1 MGTILLILFKLGN
14 LQKFFMAIR
23 TVALNH
29 IYNINELNFTGILN
43 ELQDDPLT
51 MDIFQLN
58 KITELSP
65 SLAAEFTNMKINS
78 EIELK
83 SLSVLNE
90 ETAIELSKF
99 KGSLILGNAFFEQ
112 KVLERLMLHTGAL
125 ELAGLENI
133 TRIQAEIL
141 KNYSGNVLDL
151 SALQKLDHE
160 CAVSLAKFSGK
171 YMSLNALKVLDAFSA
186 KALSTFNGHLFLD
199 GIEEL
204 TTESLLNLCNH
215 PFSMNMD
222 GLQSLDQD
230 SSLAFSRKK
239 GNHLSL
245 RGLTSF
251 SDFAA
256 EAFITHHR
264 TVVLSKSVMMSE
276 FASDALKKNQLVEFS
291 NYPWSK

>member
-1 MGTILLILFKLGN
+1 
-14 LQKFFMAIR
+14 
-23 TVALNH
+23 
-29 IYNINELNFTGILN
+29 
-43 ELQDDPLT
+43 
-51 MDIFQLN
+51 
-58 KITELSP
+58 
-65 SLAAEFTNMKINS
+65 
-78 EIELK
+78 
-83 SLSVLNE
+83 
-90 ETAIELSKF
+90 
-99 KGSLILGNAFFEQ
+99 
-112 KVLERLMLHTGAL
+112 MLHTGAL